1 MAKRASRQ
9 ESSESAEEASGSA
22 GSVTVAEHKIEEFA
36 EDLGRLLGT
45 ARAKA
50 EGWIGQRQTVT
61 KHLEDIRDTAAE
73 LLKKL
78 GGSWGA
84 AGDSDGGRGPGRPR
98 KAEAALD
105 TSATVGPEPKKK
117 RTMSAAAR

>member
-50 EGWIGQRQTVT
+50 EGWIGQRQTIT
-61 KHLEDIRDTAAE
+61 QHLQDIRDTASN
-73 LLKKL
+73 LLTQL
-78 GGSWGA
+78 SGA
-84 AGDSDGGRGPGRPR
+84 TAGKRRGRPAR
-98 KAEAALD
+98 
-105 TSATVGPEPKKK
+105 
-117 RTMSAAAR
+117 SAAPTAEGELAPAPKSKK